1 MPTVAQQPLDH
12 ASARRFAPAAK
23 PRGWLAILG
32 AAIAAIGMASSGLAS
47 SVELYD
53 SISGL
58 DEDGFDVASSTSWLA
73 NQFLTD
79 GDAYTLDKVIIELS
93 DTPTAPNANVWLEL
107 FSNYHDSDT
116 GTDSPSLSLGRF
128 TNPALLDQGKNQ
140 FDAIGLPV
148 LTSNSTY
155 WVVLRVAASGSTTP
169 GVAAIDNVKW
179 AYTFGTVGGLVPT
192 DISTFSADSGS
203 NWFPNSTGSPYM
215 MDVKAFVAPVPEPST
230 YAMGLAGV
238 GAVFIPSILRRI
250 RRQGAES
257 TLA

>member
-1 MPTVAQQPLDH
+1 MPTAMHHLPSERL
-12 ASARRFAPAAK
+12 APRAPAAR
-23 PRGWLAILG
+23 PRVWLTILG

-58 DEDGFDVASSTSWLA
+58 DKDGFDVASSTSWLA

-79 GDAYTLDKVIIELS
+79 GDAYTLDKVIIEL
-93 DTPTAPNANVWLEL
+93 DAAPTAAKANVRLEL

-116 GTDSPSLSLGRF
+116 GTDSPYLSLGTF
-128 TNPALLDQGKNQ
+128 ANPGSVDKGKNDFDATGLPALG
-140 FDAIGLPV
+140 
-148 LTSNSTY
+148 SNATY
-155 WVVLRVAASGSTTP
+155 WVVLRVAGGGSL
-169 GVAAIDNVKW
+169 KW
-179 AYTFGTVGGLVPT
+179 NYTFGTPAGLVPT
-192 DISTFSADSGS
+192 NISTYSADGGG

-215 MDVKAFVAPVPEPST
+215 MRVKAFVTPVPEPST
-230 YAMGLAGV
+230 YAMGVAGV
-238 GAVFIPSILRRI
+238 GAMVAPVVLRRL